1 MTRAA
6 WIAGLTLPLLLSAC
20 ASAPPTEPGVLAL
33 PGAGKSLEQFNADD
47 LECRRHAGT
56 QAAGVV
62 SGSWTDQQRRYD
74 YAYIQCMYVKGHKVP
89 VPGQFTSAPS
99 GGPPPP
105 APEKS
110 EPVTK

>member
-1 MTRAA
+1 MTRTA
-6 WIAGLTLPLLLSAC
+6 WLVGLTAPLLLSAC
-20 ASAPPTEPGVLAL
+20 APAPPTEPGVLAL

-62 SGSWTDQQRRYD
+62 TGSWTDQQRRFD
-74 YAYIQCMYVKGHKVP
+74 YAYIQCMYVKGQKVP
-89 VPGQFTSAPS
+89 VPGQFTSAPA

-105 APEKS
+105 PAKPE
-110 EPVTK
+110 PPATQ